1 METKQYMYKKP
12 MGQRRKYKENQ
23 KIFQTD
29 YSKNTRYENLCN
41 TTEVES
47 CWATVC
53 GPNPVQWQSVW
64 IKFLDTFTLT
74 CLYTY
79 GCFHAIIE

>member
-1 METKQYMYKKP
+1 MYKKP

-47 CWATVC
+47 C
-53 GPNPVQWQSVW
+53 
-64 IKFLDTFTLT
+64 
-74 CLYTY
+74 
-79 GCFHAIIE
+79 